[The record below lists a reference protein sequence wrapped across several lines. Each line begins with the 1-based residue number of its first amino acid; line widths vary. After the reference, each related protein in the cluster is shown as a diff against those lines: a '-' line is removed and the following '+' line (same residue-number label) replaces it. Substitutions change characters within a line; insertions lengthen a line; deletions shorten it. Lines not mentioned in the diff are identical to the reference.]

1 MKQEW
6 LDLLIYSMDNSLT
19 PEEQKTLDEALS
31 LSEALKK
38 EQEQLLAM
46 RNLLSQNTPPASPIF
61 VENVIAKLARPQQ
74 PKLTTIIVDLY
85 PQIAAACVLFIAV
98 ALSAIYVSEG
108 SLTYDALVGVNEL
121 NFGDANTLIDY

>member
-1 MKQEW
+1 MKKEW
-6 LDLLIYSMDNSLT
+6 LDLLIYSMDHPLT
-19 PEEQKTLDEALS
+19 PEEQKILDEALS
-31 LSEALKK
+31 LSKALKK

-121 NFGDANTLIDY
+121 SFGDANTLIDY

>member
-31 LSEALKK
+31 LSKALRK

>member
-31 LSEALKK
+31 LSEALRK

>member
-6 LDLLIYSMDNSLT
+6 LDLLIYSMDHPLT

-31 LSEALKK
+31 LSDALKK
-38 EQEQLLAM
+38 EQEQLLAV
-46 RNLLSQNTPPASPIF
+46 RNLLLQNTPPASPIF

-121 NFGDANTLIDY
+121 SFGDANTLIDY

>member
-6 LDLLIYSMDNSLT
+6 LDLLIYSMDNPLN

-38 EQEQLLAM
+38 EQKQLLAM

>member
-1 MKQEW
+1 MKKEW
-6 LDLLIYSMDNSLT
+6 LDLLIYSMDHPLT
-19 PEEQKTLDEALS
+19 PEEQKILDEALS
-31 LSEALKK
+31 LSKALKK

-46 RNLLSQNTPPASPIF
+46 RSLLSQNTPPASPIF

-121 NFGDANTLIDY
+121 SFGDANTLIDY

>member
-1 MKQEW
+1 MKKEW
-6 LDLLIYSMDNSLT
+6 LDLLIYSMDHPLT
-19 PEEQKTLDEALS
+19 PEEQKILDEALS
-31 LSEALKK
+31 LSKALKK

-85 PQIAAACVLFIAV
+85 PQIAAACVIFIAV

-121 NFGDANTLIDY
+121 SFGDANTLIDY

>member
-1 MKQEW
+1 MKKEW
-6 LDLLIYSMDNSLT
+6 LDLLIYSMDHPLT
-19 PEEQKTLDEALS
+19 PEEQKILDEALS
-31 LSEALKK
+31 LSKALKK

-46 RNLLSQNTPPASPIF
+46 RSLLSQNTPPASPIF

-85 PQIAAACVLFIAV
+85 PQIAAACVIFIAV

-121 NFGDANTLIDY
+121 SFGDANTLIDY

>member
-1 MKQEW
+1 MKNEW
-6 LDLLIYSMDNSLT
+6 LDLLIYSMDNPLT

-31 LSEALKK
+31 LSKALKK

-121 NFGDANTLIDY
+121 SFGDANTLIDY

>member
-6 LDLLIYSMDNSLT
+6 LDLLIYSMDHPLT

-31 LSEALKK
+31 LSDALKK

-46 RNLLSQNTPPASPIF
+46 RNLLLQNTPPASPIF

-121 NFGDANTLIDY
+121 SFGDANTLIDY